1 MFQHI
6 KSTLKDRQMMRTIF
20 LLAWPT
26 MLEEALQCIV
36 TYADTAQ
43 VGVMGAQ
50 ASAAIGLTTTVTWM
64 TFYPLYAAGM
74 SVTSCI
80 SIALGAKDN
89 KRAQT
94 AAAQAVILVL
104 VLGLIIMALTLAVSP
119 FLPGWLGGAPEIR
132 KDASTYFAIICT
144 PMLFRAASIIM
155 GAALRATGN
164 TKTPMLISTLMNAVN
179 IILNFL
185 FISLTRSVTL
195 LGRTVSVWGAG
206 WGVAGAAI
214 ASTISLVLGGTL
226 MTVAAWRSPLLG
238 LAIRRIRFDRDVM
251 AQCVRVG
258 LPIAGE
264 RVLFS
269 FGQVVFTA
277 ITARLGTV
285 AMAAHSIALTAEQA
299 FYIPGYGMQTAAAT
313 LAGYSA
319 GEKSEKHLMQ
329 YSSTIMFIATVL
341 MTVLSTV
348 LFLFAEP
355 IMSIFTPDAQVV
367 ALGGLALRIVAISEP
382 FFAVLVILE
391 GIFSG
396 LGDTKAPFFFS
407 LFSMWGVRI
416 TTTYLCVVVFQFGL
430 GSVWLCMTLDNM
442 TRFSLMMIR
451 FLRGSWKK
459 RLDFST
465 SAS

>member
-1 MFQHI
+1 MFDNI
-6 KSTLKDRQMMRTIF
+6 RNTLKDKQMMGTIF
-20 LLAWPT
+20 HLAWPT

-43 VGVMGAQ
+43 VGVMGAN

-64 TFYPLYAAGM
+64 TFYPMYAAGM

-80 SIALGAKDN
+80 SIALGAKDTE
-89 KRAQT
+89 KAKK
-94 AAAQAVILVL
+94 AAAQAVLLVL
-104 VLGLIIMALTLAVSP
+104 ILGLAIMAITLAVSP
-119 FLPGWLGGAPEIR
+119 VLPRWLGGAEEIR
-132 KDASTYFAIICT
+132 HDASVYFAIICL
-144 PMLFRAASIIM
+144 PMLFRAASIIL
-155 GAALRATGN
+155 GAAIRATGN
-164 TKTPMLISTLMNAVN
+164 TKTPMLISTLMNVVN
-179 IILNFL
+179 ILLNFL
-185 FISLTRSVTL
+185 FISPTRIVTV
-195 LGRTVSVWGAG
+195 LGHSFTMWGAG

-214 ASTISLVLGGTL
+214 ASAISIVLGGTL
-226 MTVAAWRSPLLG
+226 MTIAAWRTPALG
-238 LAIRRIRFDRDVM
+238 LYLKGIRLHKKVM

-258 LPIAGE
+258 VPIAGE

-319 GEKSEKHLMQ
+319 GEKSEKRLMQ

-341 MTVLSTV
+341 MTALSAV

-355 IMSIFTPDAQVV
+355 IMAIFTPDAEVV
-367 ALGGLALRIVAISEP
+367 RLGGLALRIVAISEP

-416 TTTYLCVVVFQFGL
+416 VSTYLCVMVFGFGL
-430 GSVWLCMTLDNM
+430 GAVWFCMAADNM
-442 TRFSLMMIR
+442 TRFSLMMLR
-451 FLRGSWKK
+451 FLRGKWKK
-459 RLDFST
+459 RLELEP
-465 SAS
+465 AN

>member
-164 TKTPMLISTLMNAVN
+164 TKTPISLSRR
-179 IILNFL
+179 
-185 FISLTRSVTL
+185 FISPSPMPPLM
-195 LGRTVSVWGAG
+195 
-206 WGVAGAAI
+206 
-214 ASTISLVLGGTL
+214 AS
-226 MTVAAWRSPLLG
+226 A
-238 LAIRRIRFDRDVM
+238 
-251 AQCVRVG
+251 
-258 LPIAGE
+258 
-264 RVLFS
+264 
-269 FGQVVFTA
+269 
-277 ITARLGTV
+277 
-285 AMAAHSIALTAEQA
+285 
-299 FYIPGYGMQTAAAT
+299 
-313 LAGYSA
+313 
-319 GEKSEKHLMQ
+319 SEEL
-329 YSSTIMFIATVL
+329 SSTH
-341 MTVLSTV
+341 
-348 LFLFAEP
+348 
-355 IMSIFTPDAQVV
+355 
-367 ALGGLALRIVAISEP
+367 
-382 FFAVLVILE
+382 
-391 GIFSG
+391 
-396 LGDTKAPFFFS
+396 FS
-407 LFSMWGVRI
+407 LFKCFSSIVLMLCLVATCRWATIHLLCTHILDIYYIVRYLGKLFRMGDVYNGHSALGKLLCEGV
-416 TTTYLCVVVFQFGL
+416 YPLCRVPIQ
-430 GSVWLCMTLDNM
+430 
-442 TRFSLMMIR
+442 I
-451 FLRGSWKK
+451 
-459 RLDFST
+459 
-465 SAS
+465 